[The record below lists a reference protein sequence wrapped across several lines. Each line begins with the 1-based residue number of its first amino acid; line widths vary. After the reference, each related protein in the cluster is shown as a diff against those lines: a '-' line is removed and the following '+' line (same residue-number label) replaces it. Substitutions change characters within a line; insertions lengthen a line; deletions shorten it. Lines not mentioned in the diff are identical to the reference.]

1 MNKLAVRTNNLNIL
15 LIQPTDYFADVSFNA
30 VINDLDTKVVGI
42 VHLKSKGHW
51 DTWQSSFTYAKG
63 DIIRIS
69 NSKSNQYYQCVTAGT
84 SGTVEPANNIAG
96 SVVTDG
102 TVKWMVYEMGV
113 GSSTSGIRLWLAGD
127 YYIRGEVVLYNNAL
141 YRCVVDH
148 LANSTFA
155 QDAVYFT
162 TLCANLRKWA
172 SSVYYRTNDV
182 VVSDNNLYIC
192 NNDHTSQSTFSADL
206 VDWDLLNSFGLVL
219 EHQLNHVYLEG
230 EMVTVNNRLYR
241 CNTAHTSSTLTFS
254 NDINNWDL
262 ITAQIP
268 SWVASNYYNVGDII
282 QDNDIM
288 YKCITA
294 HTSTTSLQAD
304 IANWTLFPRAT
315 AIIEDWTASKYYEAG
330 QVVYYLNKIYRCT
343 QTNSDAT
350 FNIAKWESLSN
361 GNLND
366 WIVGFLYTP
375 GDTIVY
381 NKKIYKCLTSH
392 TSTSFNAD
400 FANWE
405 EISASRIDDW
415 AVGVKY
421 VVGDLVT
428 DGKAIYRCKSAHT
441 STNFLNNL
449 SNWDLL
455 CELGLV
461 DAWQTNTYYFA
472 GQLVHRDNTIYRASV
487 SHTSTTSFQADTA
500 NWEVVNAQIQE
511 YISNKFYKKDEIV
524 IKDNKLWQALRDNVT
539 TDFNLTY
546 QTSSAIIPFTIHD
559 SQTGTFTLQ
568 TPVTQTVD
576 IGTVTYVTHVSFN
589 NYGGNGGQW
598 NTVAI
603 SFSVDNTT
611 FTTPSTF
618 NVSAG
623 GDFDIPVDQDIRY
636 IRFVGSVYDDWETG
650 LGSVVQNNVRL
661 QHFKVYGNK
670 DWKQLYDEIPPK
682 VKDWTS
688 NTKYERNEIIIKC
701 VRKTPAFRHGDIS
714 TQSR

>member
-1 MNKLAVRTNNLNIL
+1 M
-15 LIQPTDYFADVSFNA
+15 
-30 VINDLDTKVVGI
+30 
-42 VHLKSKGHW
+42 
-51 DTWQSSFTYAKG
+51 
-63 DIIRIS
+63 
-69 NSKSNQYYQCVTAGT
+69 
-84 SGTVEPANNIAG
+84 
-96 SVVTDG
+96 
-102 TVKWMVYEMGV
+102 
-113 GSSTSGIRLWLAGD
+113 
-127 YYIRGEVVLYNNAL
+127 
-141 YRCVVDH
+141 
-148 LANSTFA
+148 
-155 QDAVYFT
+155 
-162 TLCANLRKWA
+162 
-172 SSVYYRTNDV
+172 
-182 VVSDNNLYIC
+182 
-192 NNDHTSQSTFSADL
+192 
-206 VDWDLLNSFGLVL
+206 
-219 EHQLNHVYLEG
+219 
-230 EMVTVNNRLYR
+230 
-241 CNTAHTSSTLTFS
+241 
-254 NDINNWDL
+254 
-262 ITAQIP
+262 
-268 SWVASNYYNVGDII
+268 
-282 QDNDIM
+282 
-288 YKCITA
+288 
-294 HTSTTSLQAD
+294 
-304 IANWTLFPRAT
+304 
-315 AIIEDWTASKYYEAG
+315 
-330 QVVYYLNKIYRCT
+330 
-343 QTNSDAT
+343 
-350 FNIAKWESLSN
+350 
-361 GNLND
+361 
-366 WIVGFLYTP
+366 
-375 GDTIVY
+375 
-381 NKKIYKCLTSH
+381 
-392 TSTSFNAD
+392 
-400 FANWE
+400 
-405 EISASRIDDW
+405 
-415 AVGVKY
+415 
-421 VVGDLVT
+421 
-428 DGKAIYRCKSAHT
+428 
-441 STNFLNNL
+441 
-449 SNWDLL
+449 L